1 MHLKKD
7 ICVFHVP
14 LTKVTFSYSLQ
25 GEGEEGFFLAQDTTA
40 TKMLNALFI
49 TIAFLQNK

>member
-1 MHLKKD
+1 MHLQKD
-7 ICVFHVP
+7 ICVFHVH

-25 GEGEEGFFLAQDTTA
+25 GEGEKGFFFLLDTTA

-49 TIAFLQNK
+49 TIIFLQNK